1 MFQCPLESGDI
12 GSCLLYTSDAA
23 DEARRQAAP
32 TSTQPRED
40 PSCGDAVRSAN
51 ERAYAEDARRMRI

>member
-1 MFQCPLESGDI
+1 VQALRSR
-12 GSCLLYTSDAA
+12 SAVAA

-40 PSCGDAVRSAN
+40 PSCGDTVRSAN
-51 ERAYAEDARRMRI
+51 ERAYAEDARRMRN